1 MSSPASLALAKQ
13 VRTMSL
19 RSFLNQ
25 TAAAVP
31 AFGSRHVKKSLT
43 ESSPVALKRSD
54 AWFRSM
60 PR

>member
-1 MSSPASLALAKQ
+1 MASRCTRYTGTTELSMSSPASLALAKQ

-43 ESSPVALKRSD
+43 ESSP
-54 AWFRSM
+54 
-60 PR
+60 